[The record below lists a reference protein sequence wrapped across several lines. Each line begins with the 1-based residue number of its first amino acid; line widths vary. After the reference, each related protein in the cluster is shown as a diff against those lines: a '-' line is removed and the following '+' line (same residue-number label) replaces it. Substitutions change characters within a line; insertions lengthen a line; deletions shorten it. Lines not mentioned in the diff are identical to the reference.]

1 MEDAVARI
9 RKRHPGKV
17 PCIVHFKEH
26 KHKFI
31 VAPDITMAELMQY
44 TRRQIKKNQEAEFR
58 ATKAL
63 FFMCGKKMLQGTM
76 TAGTLDHDINNTGT
90 VDITCLEE
98 NVFG

>member
-1 MEDAVARI
+1 MEDPIVRI

-17 PCIVHFKEH
+17 PCIVHFKDH

-31 VAPDITMAELMQY
+31 VAQDITMAELMQY
-44 TRRQIKKNQEAEFR
+44 TRKQITKKQESHLR

-63 FFMCGKKMLQGTM
+63 FFMCGDKMLQGTM
-76 TAGTLDHDINNTGT
+76 TAGTLDHDIKNTGT
-90 VDITCLEE
+90 VDIQCLEE